1 MTSKL
6 RLFNTLNRRLE
17 EFEPIDDGQARLY
30 TCGPTI
36 YDYPHIGNY
45 RTFLFEDV
53 LRRTL
58 ELFGYEVTQVQNLTD
73 VDDRT
78 IQRAN
83 ESGVSLREFT
93 DRYAAAFFED
103 LETLGVE
110 PAEHYPRA
118 TEYVPEMVE
127 IIKRL
132 ETEGHTYRS
141 DGSIYYR
148 ISTFPEYGKLS
159 GVRPEKN
166 LAGARIDV
174 DDYEK
179 DDARDFVLWK
189 APKEGEPV
197 WETELGPGRPGW
209 HIECSA
215 MAMAIL
221 GETFDI
227 HCGGVDNIFPHHEN
241 EIAQSEGATGCDF
254 ARYWLHAEHLV
265 VEGEKMAKRVGI
277 SSPCV
282 IWSKRD
288 SHPLVVRYLLISVPY
303 RQRLNFTFDGLH
315 AAEQAIDRI
324 TNTLRRLENTP
335 PAVGDGDLQQT
346 AVDEFHTD
354 FREALGDDLNTA
366 RALAALH
373 TLLRRVN
380 TALDGEGIR
389 PDSKAAVD
397 RAFAEADAVLGIFPK
412 DDAADGERC
421 GDRRPHRRAQGCPG
435 RTRTLREPTR
445 SATNSPRRAS
455 SSKTRRTVRCG
466 IENENQPPKTQT
478 AAHGQP
484 FEFSDERKVIQAGF
498 RGYM

>member
-1 MTSKL
+1 MTAEL
-6 RLFNTLNRRLE
+6 RFFNTLSRRLE
-17 EFEPIDDGQARLY
+17 EFHPLDENRVRLY

-36 YDYPHIGNY
+36 YDYAHIGNY

-58 ELFGYEVTQVQNLTD
+58 GLFGYEVVQVQNLTD

-78 IQRAN
+78 IQRSN
-83 ESGVSLREFT
+83 EKGVSLREFT
-93 DRYAAAFFED
+93 EHFAEAFFED
-103 LETLGVE
+103 LARLGVE

-118 TEYVPEMVE
+118 TDYVPEMVE

-132 ETEGHTYRS
+132 EAEGKTYRS

-148 ISTFPEYGKLS
+148 ISSFPEYGKLS
-159 GVRPEKN
+159 GVRPEEN

-215 MAMAIL
+215 MSMALL
-221 GETFDI
+221 GESFDI

-241 EIAQSEGATGCDF
+241 EIAQSEGATGVPF

-265 VEGEKMAKRVGI
+265 VEGEKMAKRVGNFFTL
-277 SSPCV
+277 
-282 IWSKRD
+282 RD
-288 SHPLVVRYLLISVPY
+288 LVEKGFDPLVVRYLLISVPY

-315 AAEQAIDRI
+315 AAEQAIERI
-324 TNTLRRLENTP
+324 ANTVRRLDNTP
-335 PAVGDGDLQQT
+335 CTEGA
-346 AVDEFHTD
+346 DELLEVVHQFQED
-354 FREALGDDLNTA
+354 FRASLADDLNTA

-373 TLLRRVN
+373 TLLRKVN
-380 TALDGEGIR
+380 STLDDKGISEAALAALRQAFNDA
-389 PDSKAAVD
+389 DS
-397 RAFAEADAVLGIFPK
+397 VLAIFPAAEVDSGDADI
-412 DDAADGERC
+412 DDLVGERTSARQSKDFARADEIRDELAAR
-421 GDRRPHRRAQGCPG
+421 GIVLEDTPHG
-435 RTRTLREPTR
+435 TVWHRE
-445 SATNSPRRAS
+445 
-455 SSKTRRTVRCG
+455 
-466 IENENQPPKTQT
+466 
-478 AAHGQP
+478 
-484 FEFSDERKVIQAGF
+484 
-498 RGYM
+498 

>member
-1 MTSKL
+1 MAPKL

-17 EFEPIDDGQARLY
+17 DFEPIEAGLARLY

-58 ELFGYEVTQVQNLTD
+58 KLFGFQVTQVQNLTD

-83 ESGVSLREFT
+83 ENGVSLREFT
-93 DRYAAAFFED
+93 DHFATAFFED

-110 PAEHYPRA
+110 PAERYPRA

-132 ETEGHTYRS
+132 EAEGHTYRS

-148 ISTFPEYGKLS
+148 ISSFPSYGKLS
-159 GVRPEKN
+159 GVKPEKN

-197 WETELGPGRPGW
+197 WETDLGPGRPGW

-215 MAMAIL
+215 MAMALL

-241 EIAQSEGATGCDF
+241 EIAQSEGATGCEF

-265 VEGEKMAKRVGI
+265 VEGEKMAKRVGNFFTL
-277 SSPCV
+277 
-282 IWSKRD
+282 RD
-288 SHPLVVRYLLISVPY
+288 LMDKGFDPLVVRYLLISVPY

-324 TNTLRRLENTP
+324 VNTLRRLENTP
-335 PAVGDGDLQQT
+335 PATGDGDLDQ
-346 AVDEFHTD
+346 AAIDEFYAD
-354 FREALGDDLNTA
+354 FREALSDDLNTA

-373 TLLRRVN
+373 TLLRLVN
-380 TALDGEGIR
+380 TALDGDGLSL
-389 PDSKAAVD
+389 DDQSALD
-397 RAFAEADAVLGIFPK
+397 GAFAEADSVLGIFPK
-412 DDAADGERC
+412 KEVDKGADAEIDA
-421 GDRRPHRRAQGCPG
+421 
-435 RTRTLREPTR
+435 L
-445 SATNSPRRAS
+445 
-455 SSKTRRTVRCG
+455 
-466 IENENQPPKTQT
+466 IE
-478 AAHGQP
+478 
-484 FEFSDERKVIQAGF
+484 ERKAARDNKDFGRADAIRDELTEKGIALEDTPHGTVWH
-498 RGYM
+498 RE

>member
-1 MTSKL
+1 MAPKL
-6 RLFNTLNRRLE
+6 RLYNTLNRQLE
-17 EFEPIDDGQARLY
+17 DFEPIEDGLARLY

-45 RTFLFEDV
+45 RTFLFEDI

-58 ELFGYEVTQVQNLTD
+58 KLFGFQVTQVQNLTD

-83 ESGVSLREFT
+83 ENGVSLREFT
-93 DRYAAAFFED
+93 DHFAAAFFDD

-118 TEYVPEMVE
+118 TDYVPEMVE
-127 IIKRL
+127 LIKRL
-132 ETEGHTYRS
+132 EAEGHTYRS

-148 ISTFPEYGKLS
+148 ISTFPSYGKLS
-159 GVRPEKN
+159 GIKPEKN

-189 APKEGEPV
+189 APKKGEPV
-197 WETELGPGRPGW
+197 WETDIGPGRPGW

-215 MAMAIL
+215 MAMALL

-241 EIAQSEGATGCDF
+241 EIAQSEGATGCEF
-254 ARYWLHAEHLV
+254 ARFWLHAEHLV
-265 VEGEKMAKRVGI
+265 VEGEKMAKRVGNFFTL
-277 SSPCV
+277 
-282 IWSKRD
+282 RD
-288 SHPLVVRYLLISVPY
+288 LMDKGFDPLVVRYLLISVPY

-315 AAEQAIDRI
+315 TAEQAIDRI

-335 PAVGDGDLQQT
+335 PAAGAGDLDQ
-346 AVDEFHTD
+346 AAIDEFYAD
-354 FREALGDDLNTA
+354 FRGALGDDLNTA

-373 TLLRRVN
+373 TLLRVVN
-380 TALDGEGIR
+380 TALDGHGLSL
-389 PDSKAAVD
+389 DMNSVVGT
-397 RAFAEADAVLGIFPK
+397 AFAEADSVLGIFPK
-412 DDAADGERC
+412 NKAEAGTDSEIDA
-421 GDRRPHRRAQGCPG
+421 
-435 RTRTLREPTR
+435 L
-445 SATNSPRRAS
+445 
-455 SSKTRRTVRCG
+455 
-466 IENENQPPKTQT
+466 IE
-478 AAHGQP
+478 
-484 FEFSDERKVIQAGF
+484 ERKAARENRDFARADAIRDELAAKGIALEDTPHGTVWH
-498 RGYM
+498 RE